1 MGTWTTK
8 NGNAY
13 SLNIDHWMIN
23 RMKTYGARLCWMRD
37 NRGILDENSDYYED
51 YNEVNDGD
59 GGDGGVIKGR
69 KLKEGIIVVC
79 EDGDSITGYVTHWV
93 KGPCSGTDEQN
104 WFIIQ
109 PGTYPTYCNE
119 KMFVEDL

>member
-23 RMKTYGARLCWMRD
+23 QMTTYGARLCWMRD

-51 YNEVNDGD
+51 YTTEGD
-59 GGDGGVIKGR
+59 ETKR
-69 KLKEGIIVVC
+69 KLKEGITVVC

-93 KGPCSGTDEQN
+93 RGPCSGTDEQD

-109 PGTYPTYCNE
+109 PGTYPTYSNE
-119 KMFVEDL
+119 KFEMVIEDL

>member
-13 SLNIDHWMIN
+13 SLNIDDWMIN

-37 NRGILDENSDYYED
+37 NGGILDENSDYYED
-51 YNEVNDGD
+51 YTAEDNET
-59 GGDGGVIKGR
+59 GR
-69 KLKEGIIVVC
+69 KLKEGITVVC
-79 EDGDSITGYVTHWV
+79 EDGENITGYVTHWV
-93 KGPCSGTDEQN
+93 RGPASGTDQRD

-109 PGTYPTYCNE
+109 PGTYPTYCNKKFE
-119 KMFVEDL
+119 MVIEDL